1 MAVSFLHFRET
12 PPPERVLRYSI
23 PAPEKAAIHTFAISS
38 DGHYLAIAAASE
50 GKQQLWIRPLDTLA
64 AQVLRGT
71 EYATYPFW
79 SPNSQSIGFFAD
91 GKLKRI
97 DVNGGPAQTLCDA
110 PNDRGG
116 TWNRDGI
123 IVFAPGNNGQLQRV
137 AAVGGVPATATKL
150 ESNGNHRYPVF
161 LPDGLRF
168 FYISGQG
175 VQLASLDSQST
186 RQVLADR
193 SSIAWLPAP
202 PGGRNGHLLFARENT
217 LMVQPFDE
225 KTLQPA
231 GDLFPVAEQ
240 VSIGPQANHAQNSI
254 SSNGV
259 MVYSGG
265 SGFGENQLAWYD
277 RAGKPLGNVGAPAL
291 IEGIALSPDE
301 RTVAWLRK
309 GATSSAGIWLHDLV
323 RGVDT
328 RFTYDANNHEPVWSP
343 DGRHIVYYSGRPGT
357 ADL

>member
-1 MAVSFLHFRET
+1 LPREDPKRRLQAIGEARIAIEEVGSEPSEPRASASGLPWFIAAASLVCAMAVSFLHFRET

-23 PAPEKAAIHTFAISS
+23 PAPEKAAIHTFAISP
-38 DGHYLAIAAASE
+38 DGHYLAIAAESE

-110 PNDRGG
+110 PNGRSG

-137 AAVGGVPATATKL
+137 AALGGVPTTATKL

-161 LPDGLRF
+161 LPDGRRF

-217 LMVQPFDE
+217 LMAQPFDE
-225 KTLQPA
+225 RTLQPA

-240 VSIGPQANHAQNSI
+240 VSIGPQANHGQNSI

-277 RAGKPLGNVGAPAL
+277 RAGKPLGLQRWHLAP
-291 IEGIALSPDE
+291 
-301 RTVAWLRK
+301 
-309 GATSSAGIWLHDLV
+309 
-323 RGVDT
+323 
-328 RFTYDANNHEPVWSP
+328 
-343 DGRHIVYYSGRPGT
+343 RPG
-357 ADL
+357 ARRGHALHLRRQ